1 MIYHA
6 GFIKNVNGFD
16 YSYNQIP
23 DVVYIYTSFIHE
35 DDSTDIL
42 KSLND
47 KIVMCVF
54 DEILNILDDKTLKL
68 KNHNLHKIKPKS
80 LLDFIY
86 QNKDKN
92 QTMIILN
99 LGSTVEITF
108 KNIKT
113 NVKYTFTV
121 TNGMLII
128 VNDISNLYTISILNS
143 SDNIDNI
150 ITYTL
155 N

>member
-6 GFIKNVNGFD
+6 GVIKNVNGFD

-23 DVVYIYTSFIHE
+23 DVVYIYTSFINV

-99 LGSTVEITF
+99 VGSTVEITF

>member
-6 GFIKNVNGFD
+6 GVIKNVNGFD
-16 YSYNQIP
+16 YNYNQIP
-23 DVVYIYTSFIHE
+23 DIVYIYTSFIHA
-35 DDSTDIL
+35 DDSEDIL
-42 KSLND
+42 KFLND

-99 LGSTVEITF
+99 LGSVVEITF

-113 NVKYTFTV
+113 NIKYTFTV

-143 SDNIDNI
+143 SDNIDNL

>member
-1 MIYHA
+1 
-6 GFIKNVNGFD
+6 
-16 YSYNQIP
+16 
-23 DVVYIYTSFIHE
+23 
-35 DDSTDIL
+35 
-42 KSLND
+42 
-47 KIVMCVF
+47 
-54 DEILNILDDKTLKL
+54 
-68 KNHNLHKIKPKS
+68 
-80 LLDFIY
+80 
-86 QNKDKN
+86 
-92 QTMIILN
+92 MIILN
-99 LGSTVEITF
+99 LGSVVEITF

-113 NVKYTFTV
+113 NIKYTFTV

>member
-6 GFIKNVNGFD
+6 GVIKNINGFD

-23 DVVYIYTSFIHE
+23 DDVYIYTSFIHV

-68 KNHNLHKIKPKS
+68 KNHNLHIIKPNLS
-80 LLDFIY
+80 LDFIY

-99 LGSTVEITF
+99 VGSTVEITF

>member
-6 GFIKNVNGFD
+6 GVIKNVNGFD

-23 DVVYIYTSFIHE
+23 DDVYIYTSFINV

-68 KNHNLHKIKPKS
+68 KNHNLHKIKPKA

-86 QNKDKN
+86 KNKDKN
-92 QTMIILN
+92 KTMIILN

-113 NVKYTFTV
+113 NIKYTFTV

>member
-1 MIYHA
+1 M
-6 GFIKNVNGFD
+6 
-16 YSYNQIP
+16 
-23 DVVYIYTSFIHE
+23 YIYTSYIHV

-42 KSLND
+42 KSLNY

-68 KNHNLHKIKPKS
+68 KNHNLHKIKPKL